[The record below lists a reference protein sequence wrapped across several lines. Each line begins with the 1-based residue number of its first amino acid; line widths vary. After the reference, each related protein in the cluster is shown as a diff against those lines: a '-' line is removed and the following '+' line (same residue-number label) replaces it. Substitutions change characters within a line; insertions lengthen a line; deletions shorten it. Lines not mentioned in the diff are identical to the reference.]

1 MIRSK
6 HNINFLPE
14 DFQNYIFFKI
24 KSESIHFRISSPR
37 RSKLGD
43 YRYNYDKKSH
53 SISVNTD
60 LSQVQFLITFIHE
73 LAHKKCF
80 EKYSNSVSSHG
91 EEWKMIFVE
100 LLRQARSELIL
111 TEEEEATFM
120 SNILNPK
127 ATFIKIDKSVDGHVL
142 VLDLAI
148 ESKFELRS
156 GRRFQLIKKR
166 RTRYLCTDLNNGQ
179 LYAVLGVTPIKRL
192 IEL

>member
-14 DFQNYIFFKI
+14 DFQNYILLKI

-37 RSKLGD
+37 KSKLGD

-53 SISVNTD
+53 SISVNID

-111 TEEEEATFM
+111 TEEGEATFI

-127 ATFIKIDKSVDGHVL
+127 ATFMKIDKSDDGHVL

-156 GRRFQLIKKR
+156 GRKFQLIKKR